1 MTGMLYSVSK
11 KLAVRQFTPCGF
23 NVNIAPDAK
32 MLKCVCK
39 RYEIMWKCFS
49 RGMFVGKRE
58 RNIDREREC
67 RHSSV
72 ESSAP
77 TIRTPRF

>member
-39 RYEIMWKCFS
+39 RYEIMWQCFS

-58 RNIDREREC
+58 RNIGRER
-67 RHSSV
+67 V
-72 ESSAP
+72 P
-77 TIRTPRF
+77 P